1 MKLFYYAL
9 ITCIVF
15 LSCSK
20 KTDQGANGEGKW
32 GEQPALPIVSGQA
45 NFTIS
50 GDEYYVNI
58 MGNTIPRMPNFPS
71 LSVKKGFAR
80 GYIADL
86 RGKPLKGAHI
96 GVRSTYIGGG
106 YSSNTGTSNDN
117 GYYEFSVPVG
127 GASFFG
133 TATTI
138 DYNGARAVVALY
150 PEGGIN
156 AFASTDGIVKN
167 FVLLSYGTANPEE
180 VAQQPGNESNYY
192 GGALYF
198 GFNINYPND
207 YQYPEYLPYNGIIEI
222 ELTPTEPGLYGETK
236 TFKITRQIG
245 NNSSF
250 SIQNIP
256 VGKYA
261 INAKL
266 KDGRML
272 KMKAV
277 GPVANVYPNLGLK
290 LDNATNKWTVTFT
303 PNYQTT
309 PVMVPAFKSN
319 WDALSIDLSL

>member
-1 MKLFYYAL
+1 MKFYYQLL
-9 ITCIVF
+9 IVCIVF
-15 LSCSK
+15 VACSK
-20 KTDQGANGEGKW
+20 KSDTGAEGGNW
-32 GEQPALPIVSGQA
+32 GEQPALPTITGQA
-45 NFTIS
+45 NFTVS
-50 GDEYYVNI
+50 DDEYYINV

-71 LSVKKGFAR
+71 LGIKKGFAR
-80 GYIADL
+80 GYVADL
-86 RGKPLKGAHI
+86 NGKPLKGAHI

-106 YSSNTGTSNDN
+106 YSSNTGTTNDN
-117 GYYEFSVPVG
+117 GYYEFAIPMG

-138 DYNGARAVVALY
+138 DYNGTRAVVALY

-167 FVLLSYGTANPEE
+167 FVLLSYGTANPDE
-180 VAQQPGNESNYY
+180 VTQQPGNESNYY

-198 GFNINYPND
+198 DFNVNYPSG
-207 YQYPEYLPYNGIIEI
+207 YQFPEYLPHNGVIEI
-222 ELTPTEPGLYGETK
+222 ELSPTKPGLYGETK
-236 TFKITRQIG
+236 SFKITRQIG

-256 VGKYA
+256 IGKYA

-266 KDGRML
+266 SDGRQL
-272 KMKAV
+272 NMKAV

-290 LDNATNKWTVTFT
+290 KDGAADGWTVTFT

-319 WDALSIDLSL
+319 WDALSIELSL